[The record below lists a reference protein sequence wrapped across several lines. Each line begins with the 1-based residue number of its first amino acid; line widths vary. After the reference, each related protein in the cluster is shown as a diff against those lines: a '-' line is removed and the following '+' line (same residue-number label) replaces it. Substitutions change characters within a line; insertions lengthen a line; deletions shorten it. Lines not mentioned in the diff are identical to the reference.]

1 MIFWI
6 GPRIIKLCSLV
17 YFTTSIC
24 LYSKVSHSNFFL
36 HFLIIMFFNNF
47 DTMGPMD
54 LSDFHGAKRM
64 RVFDF
69 PGMDISP
76 SQVISQRK
84 PVPDSSGWTEKT

>member
-1 MIFWI
+1 
-6 GPRIIKLCSLV
+6 
-17 YFTTSIC
+17 
-24 LYSKVSHSNFFL
+24 
-36 HFLIIMFFNNF
+36 MFFNNF